1 MTAPTITDVDDAIEA
16 LMEESAAAV
25 HRESESGT
33 DTDAKEIVTRTISQ
47 YLYRVGVLDTSFLLS
62 GEPQEMKFDGSCQT
76 VPGGFTKEMIRSK
89 TRHEV
94 NVDSGDDHQ
103 EIYAFSF
110 LPPLEEMAAG
120 APVQGNAYIDQLTR
134 DNAFRNPKSYVNML
148 RAFGVEEHRSLLHGN
163 LDDLS
168 PKLPVASGG
177 IDAENEGMSS
187 VHTRQEPER
196 TENPTN
202 RWRYDTLYVLQS
214 REWAQ
219 HRTQKAR
226 QALEQGYYKE
236 ALKCCDQALALE
248 KDTIEAYLIKAEVYE
263 LRREIKESEQI
274 LSQALRLNENH
285 QTARESLQRVQEKLR
300 TLGLNAGRDLPNT
313 SSSSQT
319 EDRFPNVAAPESLDR
334 GRLKDLLI
342 QQMKEK
348 HNYGGPSSVNS
359 KDLLGDPSRP
369 ATSGA
374 SRHLDNHDGERRRS
388 HSKRCGD
395 KSSSSSS
402 KDRKRHKSKRH
413 KSSHGRRRSSSKHR
427 ERSSRGSSL

>member
-1 MTAPTITDVDDAIEA
+1 MA
-16 LMEESAAAV
+16 LRHSLCASV
-25 HRESESGT
+25 P
-33 DTDAKEIVTRTISQ
+33 
-47 YLYRVGVLDTSFLLS
+47 RVGSTQNPESTASFGARLLQRSPQVLRPSTSAR
-62 GEPQEMKFDGSCQT
+62 E
-76 VPGGFTKEMIRSK
+76 R
-89 TRHEV
+89 
-94 NVDSGDDHQ
+94 
-103 EIYAFSF
+103 Y
-110 LPPLEEMAAG
+110 
-120 APVQGNAYIDQLTR
+120 
-134 DNAFRNPKSYVNML
+134 
-148 RAFGVEEHRSLLHGN
+148 HRSLL
-163 LDDLS
+163 DKS
-168 PKLPVASGG
+168 RSVSLPQSQLFA
-177 IDAENEGMSS
+177 
-187 VHTRQEPER
+187 
-196 TENPTN
+196 TN
-202 RWRYDTLYVLQS
+202 RPGETKSCR
-214 REWAQ
+214 
-219 HRTQKAR
+219 
-226 QALEQGYYKE
+226 
-236 ALKCCDQALALE
+236 
-248 KDTIEAYLIKAEVYE
+248 YE